1 MSADNNNDK
10 DETGDADTGVLES
23 WVRLASIPGISS
35 SSQRKMLSAFGTPE
49 AALNASTAAV
59 SGVLGQRAA
68 QAWAAGPDAKL
79 VEALQAWLRVQG
91 NALVTLADDTY
102 PQALLNTPDP
112 PPVLYAKGRVEL
124 LKQRAIAI
132 VGARSATPGGMRD
145 AQSFAEALGNAGL
158 TIVSGLATG
167 IDAAAH
173 RGGLCTQASSVAVVG
188 TGLDKV
194 YPARNRDLAHE
205 LAEHGLLLSEFPLG
219 TPPLAG
225 NFPRRNRVI
234 SGLSEG
240 ILVVEAALHSG
251 SLITARQALEQGR
264 DVFAIPGS
272 IHSPLSK
279 GCHWLIKQGAKLV
292 ETADDILSEL
302 GLQPGIVVPAK
313 DVSLSAEESAVL
325 EAMGFA
331 PIGLDRL
338 CELSGISV
346 DILSTLLL
354 KMELDGHISRLPG
367 GLFQRLT

>member
-1 MSADNNNDK
+1 MSTDNNNDAA
-10 DETGDADTGVLES
+10 GDADGAVLES

-35 SSQRKMLSAFGTPE
+35 SSQRKLLSAFGTPE
-49 AALNASTAAV
+49 AALGASGAAV

-68 QAWAAGPDAKL
+68 QAWAAGPDPKL
-79 VEALQAWLRVQG
+79 VDALRSWLQAAG
-91 NALVTLADDTY
+91 NSLITLADATY

-112 PPVLYAKGRVEL
+112 PPILFAKGRVAIL
-124 LKQRAIAI
+124 QQRAIAI

-173 RGGLCTQASSVAVVG
+173 RGGLCTHASSVAVVG

-205 LAEHGLLLSEFPLG
+205 LAEHGLLLSEFSLG

-234 SGLSEG
+234 SGLSDG

-302 GLQPGIVVPAK
+302 GMEHGTSARAAI
-313 DVSLSAEESAVL
+313 VSLSAEESAVL
-325 EAMGFA
+325 ETMGYA
-331 PIGLDRL
+331 PIGLDSL

-354 KMELDGHISRLPG
+354 KLELDGHISRLPG
-367 GLFQRLT
+367 GSYQRLT